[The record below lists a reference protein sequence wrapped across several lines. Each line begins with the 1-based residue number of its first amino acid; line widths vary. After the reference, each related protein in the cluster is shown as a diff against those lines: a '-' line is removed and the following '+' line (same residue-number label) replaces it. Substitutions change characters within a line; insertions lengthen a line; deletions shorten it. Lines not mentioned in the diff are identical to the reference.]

1 MAAND
6 PEIGKR
12 IVAAGIEAN
21 CLEAGEGKPLRGIFR
36 RCEHLMTRFAPSK
49 IRSSWAAVAFVA
61 PSYLLFQRTLFITS
75 PACLARGC

>member
-12 IVAAGIEAN
+12 IVAAGIETN

-36 RCEHLMTRFAPSK
+36 RCEQLMTRFAPSK
-49 IRSSWAAVAFVA
+49 IRALDAG
-61 PSYLLFQRTLFITS
+61 LLIEESFTR
-75 PACLARGC
+75 